1 VAARAFGHRP
11 GFDRIQVEYIG
22 GAVNPAVVLLGAA
35 SNGKALWYLTRATG
49 IVALVLLTATVVIG
63 VVASVG
69 WTTERWPR
77 FLSQTVHRNLSLFC
91 LGFVAVHVVST
102 VSDGYVP
109 IGFADAFVP
118 FLTPYRPICV
128 GLGALAFDLL
138 LAVMITSALRH
149 RIGFS
154 AWRFVH
160 WLAYL
165 CWPIAMFHS
174 LGSGSD
180 ASLSLVLFIDALC
193 AAAVISVVAWRVV
206 TGRTFALGRRAAA
219 VVGTVII
226 SLALVVFAALGP
238 LRPGWSL
245 RAGTSTAL
253 LAQLARKNTASNTA
267 NSSLGSSAPAPTT
280 GTVPPAPFTF
290 DLTGSQTTSG
300 PDSQGNMQV
309 TLTMQLQ
316 NPSSTPLTVV
326 LNGIAAQGGGIDM
339 SSGTVDF
346 GGYHGAVTG
355 LSGGSLVASVAA
367 PSPESLALSLNVDQV
382 SLALS
387 GTVSGTVSQS
397 GGSNR

>member
-1 VAARAFGHRP
+1 M
-11 GFDRIQVEYIG
+11 
-22 GAVNPAVVLLGAA
+22 NPSAILLGAA

-77 FLSQTVHRNLSLFC
+77 FLSQTIHRNLSLFC

-109 IGFADAFVP
+109 IGFADAFIP
-118 FLTPYRPICV
+118 FLTPYRPLWV

-138 LAVMITSALRH
+138 LAVLATSALRH

-154 AWRFVH
+154 SWRFVH

-180 ASLSLVLFIDALC
+180 ASLSLVLLIDALC
-193 AAAVISVVAWRVV
+193 TAAVLSAVAWRVV
-206 TGRTFALGRRAAA
+206 TGRTFAFGRRAAA
-219 VVGTVII
+219 AVGAVII
-226 SLALVVFAALGP
+226 SLGMVMFAALGP

-253 LAQLARKNTASNTA
+253 LAQLARRNAGSTAA
-267 NSSLGSSAPAPTT
+267 NSSLGSSAPTSTT
-280 GTVPPAPFTF
+280 GTVPPTPFSF
-290 DLTGSQTTSG
+290 ALTGSQTTSG
-300 PDSQGNMQV
+300 PDSQGTVQV
-309 TLTMQLQ
+309 TLSLQLQ

-326 LNGIAAQGGGIDM
+326 LNGTAAQGGGIDM
-339 SSGTVDF
+339 SSGTVTF
-346 GGYHGAVTG
+346 GGYHGVVTG
-355 LSGGSLVASVAA
+355 LSGGSVSALVSA
-367 PSPESLALSLNVDQV
+367 PSPESLVLSLSVDQV
-382 SLALS
+382 SGALS
-387 GTVSGTVSQS
+387 GTVTGTLSQGT
-397 GGSNR
+397 GGSN